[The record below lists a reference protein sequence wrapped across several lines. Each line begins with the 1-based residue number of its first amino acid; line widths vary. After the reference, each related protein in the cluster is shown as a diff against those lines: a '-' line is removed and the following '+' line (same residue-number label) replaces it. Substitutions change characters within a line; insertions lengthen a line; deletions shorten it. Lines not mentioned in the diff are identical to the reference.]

1 MTKSKT
7 TVIALAALVV
17 VCVGSFLGVRALN
30 QNTKVQQPVTITTQ
44 QITTTVP
51 TTTQPSTEPTTVP
64 TQPSTAATTGL
75 AVIDAEKGSTS
86 NLFTTFA
93 QSTTIPPTTTTAP
106 TTTTKPATTA
116 APTTT
121 KALTGKE
128 DPEEVIKSAAVFS
141 DGFLGYKYDP
151 EGDVYYTNKD
161 PWQRNFGFN
170 ELYDVGAS
178 FIVFYYDT
186 MRCKFNYAGKD
197 WMIQFWKG

>member
-7 TVIALAALVV
+7 TVIALVALIV
-17 VCVGSFLGVRALN
+17 VCAGSFLGVRALN
-30 QNTKVQQPVTITTQ
+30 KNTKVQQPVTITTQ

-64 TQPSTAATTGL
+64 AQPSTAATTAL
-75 AVIDAEKGSTS
+75 AINDAAKESTS

-128 DPEEVIKSAAVFS
+128 DPEEVI
-141 DGFLGYKYDP
+141 
-151 EGDVYYTNKD
+151 
-161 PWQRNFGFN
+161 
-170 ELYDVGAS
+170 
-178 FIVFYYDT
+178 
-186 MRCKFNYAGKD
+186 
-197 WMIQFWKG
+197 